1 MEKTKCAAVGK
12 SLRSKMGGGR
22 LGRVK
27 NAVVRYWPL
36 YLMFMPAVVLFIIF
50 NYLPMYGIVL
60 AFKDFWPQ
68 LGILGSP
75 WMDPFFGNFS
85 AMFADEKFWDVT
97 VNTLIISGLRL
108 VFGFPAPI
116 ILALL
121 FNEIRSKVFKK
132 VSQTILYLPYFL
144 SWVIL
149 AGMLRTMLLTD
160 GLVNDFLGKLG
171 LGPFPFM
178 SKSSLFLPML
188 IVTDIWKNMGFGSII
203 YLAAIMG
210 IDSSLYEAA
219 LVDGAN
225 RFQRMTHITLPGIVM
240 AISINLI
247 LSLSGILNAGF
258 DQIFNLYSVPVYDVA
273 DIIDTYVYRIGITD
287 GEFGIATA
295 LGLVKSL
302 IGFLLILIVNK
313 VTNKLGGVGVW

>member
-1 MEKTKCAAVGK
+1 MEKNS
-12 SLRSKMGGGR
+12 SLLLKRPKF
-22 LGRVK
+22 K
-27 NAVVRYWPL
+27 DTIIKYWPL
-36 YLMFMPAVVLFIIF
+36 YLMFLPVVVLLVLF

-60 AFKDFWPQ
+60 AFKDYWPQ
-68 LGILGSP
+68 YGILGSP
-75 WMDPFFGNFS
+75 WMTPLFSNFS
-85 AMFADEKFWDVT
+85 VLFADEKFWDVT
-97 VNTLIISGLRL
+97 KNTLIISALRL

-116 ILALL
+116 LLALF
-121 FNEIRSKVFKK
+121 FNEIRSKTFKK

-149 AGMLRTMLLTD
+149 AGMLRTMLLSD
-160 GLVNDFLGKLG
+160 GIVNDFLGKLG
-171 LGPFPFM
+171 LGPYPFL

-210 IDSSLYEAA
+210 IDSSLYEAS

-225 RFQRMTHITLPGIVM
+225 RFQRMVHITLPGIVM

-247 LSLSGILNAGF
+247 LSLSGILNGGF

-295 LGLVKSL
+295 LGLIKSV
-302 IGFLLILIVNK
+302 IGFALILIVNK

>member
-1 MEKTKCAAVGK
+1 
-12 SLRSKMGGGR
+12 MGGGR

-36 YLMFMPAVVLFIIF
+36 YLMFLPAVVLFIIF

-75 WMDPFFGNFS
+75 WMDPFFGNFT
-85 AMFADEKFWDVT
+85 AMFADEKFWEVT

-178 SKSSLFLPML
+178 SQSSLFLPML

>member
-1 MEKTKCAAVGK
+1 MEKNS
-12 SLRSKMGGGR
+12 SLLLKRPKFR
-22 LGRVK
+22 DTIVK
-27 NAVVRYWPL
+27 YWPL
-36 YLMFMPAVVLFIIF
+36 YLMFLPVVVLLILF

-60 AFKDFWPQ
+60 AFKDYWPQ
-68 LGILGSP
+68 YGILGSP
-75 WMDPFFGNFS
+75 WMTPLFSNFS
-85 AMFADEKFWDVT
+85 VLFADEKFWDVT
-97 VNTLIISGLRL
+97 KNTLVISALRL

-116 ILALL
+116 LLALF
-121 FNEIRSKVFKK
+121 FNEIRSKTFKK

-149 AGMLRTMLLTD
+149 AGMLRTMLLSD
-160 GLVNDFLGKLG
+160 GIVNDFLGKIG
-171 LGPFPFM
+171 LGPYPFL

-210 IDSSLYEAA
+210 IDSSLYEAS

-225 RFQRMTHITLPGIVM
+225 RFQRMVHITLPGIVM

-295 LGLVKSL
+295 LGLIKSV
-302 IGFLLILIVNK
+302 IGFALILIVNK

>member
-1 MEKTKCAAVGK
+1 M
-12 SLRSKMGGGR
+12 
-22 LGRVK
+22 
-27 NAVVRYWPL
+27 
-36 YLMFMPAVVLFIIF
+36 
-50 NYLPMYGIVL
+50 
-60 AFKDFWPQ
+60 
-68 LGILGSP
+68 
-75 WMDPFFGNFS
+75 
-85 AMFADEKFWDVT
+85 
-97 VNTLIISGLRL
+97 
-108 VFGFPAPI
+108 
-116 ILALL
+116 
-121 FNEIRSKVFKK
+121 
-132 VSQTILYLPYFL
+132 SQ
-144 SWVIL
+144 
-149 AGMLRTMLLTD
+149 
-160 GLVNDFLGKLG
+160 
-171 LGPFPFM
+171 
-178 SKSSLFLPML
+178 SSLFLPML

>member
-1 MEKTKCAAVGK
+1 MTK
-12 SLRSKMGGGR
+12 
-22 LGRVK
+22 
-27 NAVVRYWPL
+27 
-36 YLMFMPAVVLFIIF
+36 
-50 NYLPMYGIVL
+50 
-60 AFKDFWPQ
+60 
-68 LGILGSP
+68 
-75 WMDPFFGNFS
+75 
-85 AMFADEKFWDVT
+85 
-97 VNTLIISGLRL
+97 NTLIISALRL

-116 ILALL
+116 LLALF
-121 FNEIRSKVFKK
+121 FNEIRSKTFKK

-149 AGMLRTMLLTD
+149 AGMLRTMLLSD
-160 GLVNDFLGKLG
+160 GIVNDFLGKLG
-171 LGPFPFM
+171 LVPFPFL

-210 IDSSLYEAA
+210 IDSSLYEAS

-225 RFQRMTHITLPGIVM
+225 RFQRMVHITLPGIVM

-247 LSLSGILNAGF
+247 LSLSGILNGGF

-295 LGLVKSL
+295 LGLIKSV
-302 IGFLLILIVNK
+302 IGFALILIVNK

>member
-1 MEKTKCAAVGK
+1 MEKNS
-12 SLRSKMGGGR
+12 SLLLKRPKFR
-22 LGRVK
+22 DTIVK
-27 NAVVRYWPL
+27 YWPL
-36 YLMFMPAVVLFIIF
+36 YLMFLPVVVLLVLF

-60 AFKDFWPQ
+60 AFKDYWPQ
-68 LGILGSP
+68 YGILGSP
-75 WMDPFFGNFS
+75 WMTPLFSNFS
-85 AMFADEKFWDVT
+85 VLFADEKFWDVT
-97 VNTLIISGLRL
+97 KNTLIISALRL

-116 ILALL
+116 LLALF
-121 FNEIRSKVFKK
+121 FNEIRSKTFKK

-149 AGMLRTMLLTD
+149 AGMLRTMLLSD
-160 GLVNDFLGKLG
+160 GIVNDFLGKLG
-171 LGPFPFM
+171 LGPYPFL

-210 IDSSLYEAA
+210 IDSSLYEAS

-225 RFQRMTHITLPGIVM
+225 RFQRMVHITLPGIVM

-295 LGLVKSL
+295 LGLIKSV
-302 IGFLLILIVNK
+302 IGFALILIVNK

>member
-1 MEKTKCAAVGK
+1 MEKNS
-12 SLRSKMGGGR
+12 SLLLKRPKFKDTI
-22 LGRVK
+22 VK
-27 NAVVRYWPL
+27 YWPL
-36 YLMFMPAVVLFIIF
+36 YLMFLPVVVLLVLF

-60 AFKDFWPQ
+60 AFKDYWPQ
-68 LGILGSP
+68 YGILGSP
-75 WMDPFFGNFS
+75 WMTPLFSNFS
-85 AMFADEKFWDVT
+85 VLFADEKFWDVT
-97 VNTLIISGLRL
+97 KNTLIISALRL

-116 ILALL
+116 LLALF
-121 FNEIRSKVFKK
+121 FNEIRSKTFKK

-149 AGMLRTMLLTD
+149 AGMLRTMLLSD
-160 GLVNDFLGKLG
+160 GIVNDFLGKLG
-171 LGPFPFM
+171 LGPYPFL

-203 YLAAIMG
+203 YLAALMG
-210 IDSSLYEAA
+210 IDSSLYEAS

-225 RFQRMTHITLPGIVM
+225 RFQRMVHITLPGIVM

-247 LSLSGILNAGF
+247 LSLSGILNGGF

-295 LGLVKSL
+295 LGLIKSV
-302 IGFLLILIVNK
+302 IGFALILIVNK

>member
-1 MEKTKCAAVGK
+1 MEKNS
-12 SLRSKMGGGR
+12 SLLLKRPKF
-22 LGRVK
+22 K
-27 NAVVRYWPL
+27 DTIIKYWPL
-36 YLMFMPAVVLFIIF
+36 YLMFLPVVVLLVLF

-60 AFKDFWPQ
+60 AFKDYWPQ
-68 LGILGSP
+68 YGILGSP
-75 WMDPFFGNFS
+75 WMTPLFSNFS
-85 AMFADEKFWDVT
+85 VLFADEKFWDVT
-97 VNTLIISGLRL
+97 KNTLIISALRL

-116 ILALL
+116 LLALF
-121 FNEIRSKVFKK
+121 FNEIRSKTFKK

-149 AGMLRTMLLTD
+149 AGMLRTMLLSD
-160 GLVNDFLGKLG
+160 GIVNDFLGKLG
-171 LGPFPFM
+171 LGPYPFL

-210 IDSSLYEAA
+210 IDSSLYEAS
-219 LVDGAN
+219 LVDGAH
-225 RFQRMTHITLPGIVM
+225 RFQRMVHITLPGIVM

-247 LSLSGILNAGF
+247 LSLSGILNGGF

-295 LGLVKSL
+295 LGLIKSV
-302 IGFLLILIVNK
+302 IGFALILIVNK

>member
-1 MEKTKCAAVGK
+1 MEKNS
-12 SLRSKMGGGR
+12 SLLLKRPKFKDTI
-22 LGRVK
+22 VK
-27 NAVVRYWPL
+27 YWPL
-36 YLMFMPAVVLFIIF
+36 YLMFLPVVVLLILF

-60 AFKDFWPQ
+60 AFKDYWPQ
-68 LGILGSP
+68 YGILGSP
-75 WMDPFFGNFS
+75 WMTPLFSNFS
-85 AMFADEKFWDVT
+85 VLFADEKFWDVT
-97 VNTLIISGLRL
+97 KNTLVISALRL

-116 ILALL
+116 LLALF
-121 FNEIRSKVFKK
+121 FNEIRSKTFKK

-149 AGMLRTMLLTD
+149 AGMLRTMLLSD
-160 GLVNDFLGKLG
+160 GIVNDFLGKIG
-171 LGPFPFM
+171 LGPYPFL

-210 IDSSLYEAA
+210 IDSSLYEAS

-225 RFQRMTHITLPGIVM
+225 RFQRMVHITLPGIVM

-295 LGLVKSL
+295 LGLIKSV
-302 IGFLLILIVNK
+302 IGFALILIVNK

>member
-1 MEKTKCAAVGK
+1 MEKNS
-12 SLRSKMGGGR
+12 SLLLKRPKF
-22 LGRVK
+22 K
-27 NAVVRYWPL
+27 DTIIKYWPL
-36 YLMFMPAVVLFIIF
+36 YLMFLPVVVLLVLF

-60 AFKDFWPQ
+60 AFKDYWPQ
-68 LGILGSP
+68 YGILGSP
-75 WMDPFFGNFS
+75 WMTPLFSNFS
-85 AMFADEKFWDVT
+85 VLFADEKFWDVT
-97 VNTLIISGLRL
+97 KNTLIISALRL

-116 ILALL
+116 LLALF
-121 FNEIRSKVFKK
+121 FNEIRSKTFKK

-149 AGMLRTMLLTD
+149 AGMLRTMLLSD
-160 GLVNDFLGKLG
+160 GIVNDFLGKLG
-171 LGPFPFM
+171 LGPYPFL

-210 IDSSLYEAA
+210 IDSSLYEAS

-225 RFQRMTHITLPGIVM
+225 RFQRMVHITLPGIVM

-247 LSLSGILNAGF
+247 LSLSGILNGGF

-287 GEFGIATA
+287 GKFGIATA
-295 LGLVKSL
+295 LGLIKSV
-302 IGFLLILIVNK
+302 IGFALILIVNK

>member
-1 MEKTKCAAVGK
+1 MEKNS
-12 SLRSKMGGGR
+12 SLLLKRPKFR
-22 LGRVK
+22 DTIVK
-27 NAVVRYWPL
+27 YWPL
-36 YLMFMPAVVLFIIF
+36 YLMFLPVVVLLILF

-60 AFKDFWPQ
+60 AFKDYWPQ
-68 LGILGSP
+68 YGILGSP
-75 WMDPFFGNFS
+75 WMTPLFSNFS
-85 AMFADEKFWDVT
+85 VLFADEKFWDVT
-97 VNTLIISGLRL
+97 KNTLVISALRL

-116 ILALL
+116 LLAIF
-121 FNEIRSKVFKK
+121 FNEIRSKTFKK

-149 AGMLRTMLLTD
+149 AGMLRTMLLSD
-160 GLVNDFLGKLG
+160 GIVNDFLGKIG
-171 LGPFPFM
+171 LGPYPFL

-210 IDSSLYEAA
+210 IDSSLYEAS

-225 RFQRMTHITLPGIVM
+225 RFQRMVHITLPGIVM

-295 LGLVKSL
+295 LGLIKSV
-302 IGFLLILIVNK
+302 IGFALILIVNK

>member
-1 MEKTKCAAVGK
+1 MEKNS
-12 SLRSKMGGGR
+12 SLLLKRPKFKDTI
-22 LGRVK
+22 VK
-27 NAVVRYWPL
+27 YWPL
-36 YLMFMPAVVLFIIF
+36 YLMFLPVVVLLVLF

-60 AFKDFWPQ
+60 AFKDYWPQ
-68 LGILGSP
+68 YGILGSP
-75 WMDPFFGNFS
+75 WMTPLFSNFS
-85 AMFADEKFWDVT
+85 VLFADEKFWDVT
-97 VNTLIISGLRL
+97 KNTLIISALRL

-116 ILALL
+116 LLALF
-121 FNEIRSKVFKK
+121 FNEIRSKTFKK

-149 AGMLRTMLLTD
+149 AGMLRTMLLSD
-160 GLVNDFLGKLG
+160 GIVNDFLGKLG
-171 LGPFPFM
+171 LGPYPFL

-210 IDSSLYEAA
+210 IDSSLYEAS

-225 RFQRMTHITLPGIVM
+225 RFQRMVHITLPGIVM

-247 LSLSGILNAGF
+247 LSLSGILNGGF

-295 LGLVKSL
+295 LGLIKSV
-302 IGFLLILIVNK
+302 IGFALILIVNK

>member
-1 MEKTKCAAVGK
+1 MEKNS
-12 SLRSKMGGGR
+12 SLLLKRPKF
-22 LGRVK
+22 K
-27 NAVVRYWPL
+27 DTIIKYWPL
-36 YLMFMPAVVLFIIF
+36 YLMFLPVVVLLVLF

-60 AFKDFWPQ
+60 AFKDYWPQ
-68 LGILGSP
+68 YGILGSP
-75 WMDPFFGNFS
+75 WMTPLFSNFS
-85 AMFADEKFWDVT
+85 VLFADEKFWDVT
-97 VNTLIISGLRL
+97 KNTLIISALRL

-116 ILALL
+116 LLALF
-121 FNEIRSKVFKK
+121 FNEIRSKTFKK
-132 VSQTILYLPYFL
+132 VSQTILYLLYFL

-149 AGMLRTMLLTD
+149 AGMLRTMLLSD
-160 GLVNDFLGKLG
+160 GIVNDFLGKLG
-171 LGPFPFM
+171 LGPYPFL

-210 IDSSLYEAA
+210 IDSSLYEAS

-225 RFQRMTHITLPGIVM
+225 RFQRMVHITLPGIVM

-247 LSLSGILNAGF
+247 LSLSGILNGGF

-295 LGLVKSL
+295 LGLIKSV
-302 IGFLLILIVNK
+302 IGFALILIVNK

>member
-1 MEKTKCAAVGK
+1 MEKNS
-12 SLRSKMGGGR
+12 SLLLKRPKF
-22 LGRVK
+22 K
-27 NAVVRYWPL
+27 DTIIKYWPL
-36 YLMFMPAVVLFIIF
+36 YLMFLPVVVLLVLF

-60 AFKDFWPQ
+60 AFKDYWPQ
-68 LGILGSP
+68 YGILGSP
-75 WMDPFFGNFS
+75 WMTPLFSNFS
-85 AMFADEKFWDVT
+85 VLFADEKFWDVT
-97 VNTLIISGLRL
+97 KNTLIISALRL

-116 ILALL
+116 LLALF
-121 FNEIRSKVFKK
+121 FNEIRSKTFKK

-149 AGMLRTMLLTD
+149 AGMLRTMLLSD
-160 GLVNDFLGKLG
+160 SIVNDFLGKLG
-171 LGPFPFM
+171 LGPYPFL

-210 IDSSLYEAA
+210 IDSSLYEAS

-225 RFQRMTHITLPGIVM
+225 RFQRMVHITLPGIVM

-247 LSLSGILNAGF
+247 LSLSGILNGGF

-295 LGLVKSL
+295 LGLIKSV
-302 IGFLLILIVNK
+302 IGFALILIVNK

>member
-1 MEKTKCAAVGK
+1 MEKNS
-12 SLRSKMGGGR
+12 SLLLKRPKF
-22 LGRVK
+22 K
-27 NAVVRYWPL
+27 DTIIKYWPL
-36 YLMFMPAVVLFIIF
+36 YLMFLPVVVLLVLF

-60 AFKDFWPQ
+60 AFKDYWPQ
-68 LGILGSP
+68 YGILGSP
-75 WMDPFFGNFS
+75 WMTPLFSNFS
-85 AMFADEKFWDVT
+85 VLFADEKFWDVT
-97 VNTLIISGLRL
+97 KNTLIISALRL

-116 ILALL
+116 LLALF
-121 FNEIRSKVFKK
+121 FNEIRSKTFKK

-149 AGMLRTMLLTD
+149 AGMLRTMLLSD
-160 GLVNDFLGKLG
+160 GIVNDFLGKLG
-171 LGPFPFM
+171 LGPYPFL
-178 SKSSLFLPML
+178 SKSSLFLPMR

-210 IDSSLYEAA
+210 IDSSLYEAS

-225 RFQRMTHITLPGIVM
+225 RFQRMVHITLPGIVM

-247 LSLSGILNAGF
+247 LSLSGILNGGF

-295 LGLVKSL
+295 LGLIKSV
-302 IGFLLILIVNK
+302 IGFALILIVNK

>member
-1 MEKTKCAAVGK
+1 MEKNS
-12 SLRSKMGGGR
+12 SLLLKRPKFKDTI
-22 LGRVK
+22 VK
-27 NAVVRYWPL
+27 YWPL
-36 YLMFMPAVVLFIIF
+36 YLMFLPVVVLLVLF

-60 AFKDFWPQ
+60 AFKDYWPQ
-68 LGILGSP
+68 YGILGSP
-75 WMDPFFGNFS
+75 WMTPLFSNFS
-85 AMFADEKFWDVT
+85 VLFADEKFWDVT
-97 VNTLIISGLRL
+97 KNTLIISALRL

-116 ILALL
+116 LLALF
-121 FNEIRSKVFKK
+121 FNEIRSKTFKK

-149 AGMLRTMLLTD
+149 AGMLRPMLLSD
-160 GLVNDFLGKLG
+160 GIVNDFLGKLG
-171 LGPFPFM
+171 LGPYPFL

-210 IDSSLYEAA
+210 IDSSLYEAS

-225 RFQRMTHITLPGIVM
+225 RFQRMVHITLPGIVM

-247 LSLSGILNAGF
+247 LSLSGILNGGF

-295 LGLVKSL
+295 LGLIKSV
-302 IGFLLILIVNK
+302 IGFALILIVNK

>member
-1 MEKTKCAAVGK
+1 MEKNS
-12 SLRSKMGGGR
+12 SLLLKRPKFKDTI
-22 LGRVK
+22 VK
-27 NAVVRYWPL
+27 YWPL
-36 YLMFMPAVVLFIIF
+36 YLMFLPVVVLLVLF

-60 AFKDFWPQ
+60 AFKDYWPQ
-68 LGILGSP
+68 YGILGSP
-75 WMDPFFGNFS
+75 WMTPLFSNFS
-85 AMFADEKFWDVT
+85 VLFADEKFWDVT
-97 VNTLIISGLRL
+97 KNTLIISALRL

-116 ILALL
+116 LLALF
-121 FNEIRSKVFKK
+121 FNEIRSKTFKK

-149 AGMLRTMLLTD
+149 AGMLRTMLLSD
-160 GLVNDFLGKLG
+160 GIVNDFLGKLG
-171 LGPFPFM
+171 LGPYPFL

-210 IDSSLYEAA
+210 IDSSLYEAS

-225 RFQRMTHITLPGIVM
+225 RFQRMVHITLPGIVM

-295 LGLVKSL
+295 LGLIKSV
-302 IGFLLILIVNK
+302 IGFALILIVNK

>member
-1 MEKTKCAAVGK
+1 MEKNS
-12 SLRSKMGGGR
+12 SLLLKRPKFKDTI
-22 LGRVK
+22 VK
-27 NAVVRYWPL
+27 YWPL
-36 YLMFMPAVVLFIIF
+36 YFMFLPVVVLLVLF

-60 AFKDFWPQ
+60 AFKDYWPQ
-68 LGILGSP
+68 YGILGSP
-75 WMDPFFGNFS
+75 WMTPLFSNFS
-85 AMFADEKFWDVT
+85 VLFADEKFWDVT
-97 VNTLIISGLRL
+97 KNTLIISALRL

-116 ILALL
+116 LLALF
-121 FNEIRSKVFKK
+121 FNEIRSKTFKK

-149 AGMLRTMLLTD
+149 AGMLRTMLLSD
-160 GLVNDFLGKLG
+160 GIVNDFLGKLG
-171 LGPFPFM
+171 LGPYPFL

-210 IDSSLYEAA
+210 IDSSLYEAS

-225 RFQRMTHITLPGIVM
+225 RFQRMVHITLPGIVM

-247 LSLSGILNAGF
+247 LSLSGILNGGF

-295 LGLVKSL
+295 LGLIKSV
-302 IGFLLILIVNK
+302 IGFALILIVNK